1 MVFRSIIAQVADKR
15 VPLIKFRKGGSQ
27 LLPSSSSPHSHTQ
40 HAGPNS
46 TIVESQPTNAIEDW
60 ELPSR
65 YKRLPITND
74 EMEYINR
81 GGPA

>member
-1 MVFRSIIAQVADKR
+1 MVFRTAIAKIADKR
-15 VPLIKFRKGGSQ
+15 IPLIKFRKGGGQ
-27 LLPSSSSPHSHTQ
+27 FTSSSSAAPVQTQ
-40 HAGPNS
+40 QASQN
-46 TIVESQPTNAIEDW
+46 TTVEESQSTNAIEDW

-65 YKRLPITND
+65 YKRLPMTAD

>member
-1 MVFRSIIAQVADKR
+1 MVFRTIIAQVADKR
-15 VPLIKFRKGGSQ
+15 VPLIKFRKGGGQ
-27 LLPSSSSPHSHTQ
+27 LLPSSSSRHSQTHQ
-40 HAGPNS
+40 AGPNS
-46 TIVESQPTNAIEDW
+46 TLVESQPTGAIEDW

-65 YKRLPITND
+65 YKRLPITAD